1 MRRHMENLRAKIAQ
15 SEKSSRLLSTNR
27 FVMICTDGHPLVVL
41 ASQLLK
47 GDRLTRSDLPPGASN
62 FPLERS
68 RGSVF
73 DLDGFSLEVA
83 KIFQNSL
90 SAGELPHP
98 SKAEPLPLAD
108 VDAERVLDILLAPID
123 ELHDNRVL
131 RVGDR
136 QCRVP
141 PSDAHG
147 MSNRILRGGPCGRNE
162 IQVELRARVVNR
174 TVRFLR
180 QR

>member
-1 MRRHMENLRAKIAQ
+1 MDCD
-15 SEKSSRLLSTNR
+15 LS
-27 FVMICTDGHPLVVL
+27 VVL
-41 ASQLLK
+41 ASQFLK
-47 GDRLTRSDLPPGASN
+47 GERLTITVLLRLFSN

-68 RGSVF
+68 PVSVF
-73 DLDGFSLEVA
+73 DFDGFSL
-83 KIFQNSL
+83 KISKIVQNAL

-136 QCRVP
+136 QCRDP

-147 MSNRILRGGPCGRNE
+147 MSNRVLRGGPRGRNE
-162 IQVELRARVVNR
+162 IQVELRARVVDR

-180 QR
+180 ERIPEVIGADAKALAAERL